1 MRVFIPLAALLT
13 LLVITAC
20 ETLSPSEGV
29 LAQVG
34 DAVFTEADLKA
45 RLPIGLDDERIA
57 AERTQLIDTWV
68 RQELLYQE
76 ALRRKLDEDAHLH
89 YLLLQARRDLLAA
102 ALLDEE
108 FAGQETA
115 IDAAAIQ
122 TYYQEHA
129 EKFQRAWSEIH
140 IRHILLAS
148 QRDANSKRQ
157 ALQRGEAFEDLARE
171 FSLDLDSRFQG
182 GDLGY
187 LTEAQDPVLWN
198 ACQNLSL
205 QRTSKPIRTEYGYH
219 LIQVLDRQEV
229 GSLPALEQVRPRV
242 IEALVRR
249 HHQEQL
255 DQLIKQL
262 KTTHDWAVVGEAHT
276 DTL

>member
-1 MRVFIPLAALLT
+1 MRASIPLAT
-13 LLVITAC
+13 LLLLLAITAC
-20 ETLSPSEGV
+20 ETLSPSKGV
-29 LAQVG
+29 LARVG
-34 DAVFTEADLKA
+34 DAVFTEEDLKA
-45 RLPIGLDDERIA
+45 RLPIGLA
-57 AERTQLIDTWV
+57 AERAAAERAQLIDIWV
-68 RQELLYQE
+68 RQELFYQE
-76 ALRRKLDEDAHLH
+76 AMRRKLDENARLH
-89 YLLLQARRDLLAA
+89 HLLLQARRDLLAA

-108 FAGQETA
+108 FAGQEA
-115 IDAAAIQ
+115 EIDETAIQ

-129 EKFQRAWSEIH
+129 EEFQRTRAEIR

-148 QRDANSKRQ
+148 QRDANAKRQ
-157 ALQRGEAFEDLARE
+157 ALQREEAFEDLARE
-171 FSLDLDSRFQG
+171 FSLDPDSRFQG

-205 QRTSKPIRTEYGYH
+205 QRISKPVRSEYGYH

-242 IEALVRR
+242 VEALVRR
-249 HHQEQL
+249 RHQEQL
-255 DQLIKQL
+255 NQLLERL
-262 KTTHDWAVVGEAHT
+262 KSTHDWAIIGQAHT